1 MNTKLTIFGSG
12 FWLSEL
18 PLAKP
23 FDAHRERRTTDPV
36 PDFSRTLATAAAC
49 ID

>member
-1 MNTKLTIFGSG
+1 VKCAETLRD
-12 FWLSEL
+12 EL

-23 FDAHRERRTTDPV
+23 FDAHREPLDNRPA